1 MGVEDT
7 DESADAVD
15 AAEEPK
21 EKAAKGFTFGGSS
34 FFSSGFSSLNN
45 ESIIWMCL

>member
-45 ESIIWMCL
+45 ESII